1 MCRQYNRKVTD
12 DVTSVNKW
20 VFIDG
25 HTSLPVHISHQL
37 VLLFTVEP
45 HFRNAKKNSNQA
57 FDQKFAI

>member
-12 DVTSVNKW
+12 DVTSI
-20 VFIDG
+20 IDG
-25 HTSLPVHISHQL
+25 HTSLPVHISHQM
-37 VLLFTVEP
+37 VLLFTVGP